1 MMTRL
6 QLNYQTLDANSSWAR
21 DWDQDQH
28 QDSLVSSTSG
38 DSHVLAYFSGI
49 NVNRAGTAVR
59 PQYGPQSAQTAN
71 GNGFL
76 IECTIKCE
84 MHFTAQKQTTSKEE
98 KNEGTHS
105 HTHTHINLLQIANS
119 KWSLAPVLKRTRSY
133 IAYISHI
140 YILYLF
146 PFAVVRNCCNWNET
160 GCAALLQIEQR
171 TRAFVFH
178 PCPLPVVNLPRTT
191 PARRWTPLNLFNL
204 RRKLR
209 FICFGQ
215 HIDAVDSWKSI
226 YFIIKCIGFWIAT
239 PIPLAPLLL
248 LLFFMAHIW
257 RNLLASWLT
266 NCEHNVE
273 KL

>member
-21 DWDQDQH
+21 DWD

-59 PQYGPQSAQTAN
+59 PQYGPESSQSAQTAN

-98 KNEGTHS
+98 KTKAQHT
-105 HTHTHINLLQIANS
+105 HTHTHIHLLQIANS

-133 IAYISHI
+133 IAHI
-140 YILYLF
+140 YRIYIF
-146 PFAVVRNCCNWNET
+146 YICF
-160 GCAALLQIEQR
+160 LLQLSEIVAIEMKLAVR
-171 TRAFVFH
+171 HYCKLSSAPERLYSIPV
-178 PCPLPVVNLPRTT
+178 PSPL
-191 PARRWTPLNLFNL
+191 
-204 RRKLR
+204 
-209 FICFGQ
+209 
-215 HIDAVDSWKSI
+215 
-226 YFIIKCIGFWIAT
+226 
-239 PIPLAPLLL
+239 
-248 LLFFMAHIW
+248 
-257 RNLLASWLT
+257 
-266 NCEHNVE
+266 
-273 KL
+273 